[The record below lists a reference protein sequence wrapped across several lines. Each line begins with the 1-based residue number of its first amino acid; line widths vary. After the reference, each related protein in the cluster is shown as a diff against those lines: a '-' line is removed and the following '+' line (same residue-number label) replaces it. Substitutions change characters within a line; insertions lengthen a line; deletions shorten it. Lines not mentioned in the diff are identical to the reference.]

1 MRRKVTLVG
10 AAAALFVLAL
20 GVASWAATVRI
31 TDATLEPQTVR
42 VNRGEEVVWLD
53 FTVSRT
59 AQLTLRNGGRE
70 KATVGVAE
78 DEVARAT
85 FELPGTYEYSAYAG
99 AGGLQPRTLNGKIVV
114 K

>member
-1 MRRKVTLVG
+1 MRKNVVLPGVLT
-10 AAAALFVLAL
+10 ALLLLAL
-20 GVASWAATVRI
+20 GASSWAATVRV
-31 TDATLEPQTVR
+31 TDTGLEPETVT

-59 AQLTLRNGGRE
+59 AQLNLRNGGRE
-70 KATVGVAE
+70 RATVGVAE

-85 FELPGTYEYSAYAG
+85 FELPGAYEYSAYAG
-99 AGGLQPRTLNGKIVV
+99 AGGLQPHALNGRIVV

>member
-1 MRRKVTLVG
+1 MRRKATLVG

-20 GVASWAATVRI
+20 GAPSWAATVRI
-31 TDATLEPQTVR
+31 TDATLEPQTIT
-42 VNRGEEVVWLD
+42 VNRGEQVVWLD
-53 FTVSRT
+53 FTLSRT
-59 AQLTLRNGGRE
+59 AQVNLRNGGRE
-70 KATVGVAE
+70 RATVGVAE

-99 AGGLQPRTLNGKIVV
+99 AGSLLPRTLNGKIVV

>member
-1 MRRKVTLVG
+1 MRRNV
-10 AAAALFVLAL
+10 VLL
-20 GVASWAATVRI
+20 GVLTTLLLLTPGASSWAATVRV
-31 TDATLEPQTVR
+31 TDVALEPQTIT
-42 VNRGEEVVWLD
+42 VNRGEEVMWLD
-53 FTVSRT
+53 FTLSRT
-59 AQLTLRNGGRE
+59 AQLNLRNGARE
-70 KATVGVAE
+70 RASVGTAE

>member
-1 MRRKVTLVG
+1 MRRKMTLVG

-20 GVASWAATVRI
+20 GVASWA
-31 TDATLEPQTVR
+31 
-42 VNRGEEVVWLD
+42 
-53 FTVSRT
+53 